1 MTLTEL
7 ADFVT
12 TKLSDTTEDSVTI
25 CKDFVNRRYQ
35 MIWDS
40 GLWTE
45 TMGVASEG
53 VSAGDTEVSL
63 STAPT
68 IFFYQTSSDT
78 SADRRIDFPVALKF
92 TKSGKE
98 DGNMLLNDSWMTF
111 FQIDPNAWEN
121 ISTRR
126 STPTNFM
133 NLPKDASGFCRIKP
147 VPVPD
152 AAGTVFVLGKLKW
165 VELGAT
171 DTPALNGIDNAL
183 LAFVEGDMLERS
195 RQYSKAQIKFTEAAS
210 HIQIMRDMEKGQRQS
225 ISRIIPYTYDLY
237 NFRETMADFG
247 PKS

>member
-12 TKLSDTTEDSVTI
+12 TKLSDTAVDSVTV

-45 TMGVASEG
+45 TMGVSSKAVAAE
-53 VSAGDTEVSL
+53 DTEITIDGVPTITFYQS
-63 STAPT
+63 SSAPT
-68 IFFYQTSSDT
+68 TFV
-78 SADRRIDFPVALKF
+78 DFPVAMKF
-92 TKSGKE
+92 TETGKE
-98 DGNMLLNDSWMTF
+98 DGIGLLNDSWMTF

-121 ISTRR
+121 ISNRR
-126 STPTNFM
+126 ANPTNFI
-133 NLPKDASGFCRIKP
+133 NLPQDASGFCRIKP
-147 VPVPD
+147 VPTPKS
-152 AAGTVFVLGKLKW
+152 AGTVFVLGKLKW

-195 RQYSKAQIKFTEAAS
+195 RQYGKAQVKFTEAAS

-225 ISRIIPYTYDLY
+225 ISRIIPYVYDQY
-237 NFRETMADFG
+237 SFRDTAADFG
-247 PKS
+247 PKG

>member
-12 TKLSDTTEDSVTI
+12 TKLSDTTSDSVTV

-45 TMGVASEG
+45 TMGVSSKAVAAE
-53 VSAGDTEVSL
+53 DTEITIDGVPTITFYQS
-63 STAPT
+63 SSAPT
-68 IFFYQTSSDT
+68 TFV
-78 SADRRIDFPVALKF
+78 DFPVAMKF
-92 TKSGKE
+92 TETGKE
-98 DGNMLLNDSWMTF
+98 DGIGLLNDSWMTF

-121 ISTRR
+121 ISNRR
-126 STPTNFM
+126 ANPTNFI
-133 NLPKDASGFCRIKP
+133 NLPQDASGFCRIKP
-147 VPVPD
+147 VPTPKS
-152 AAGTVFVLGKLKW
+152 AGTVFVLGKLKW

-195 RQYSKAQIKFTEAAS
+195 RQYGKAQVKFTEAAS

-225 ISRIIPYTYDLY
+225 ISRIIPYVYDQY
-237 NFRETMADFG
+237 SFRDTAADFG
-247 PKS
+247 PKG

>member
-1 MTLTEL
+1 MTLTEI

-12 TKLSDTTEDSVTI
+12 TKLSDTSSDSVTV
-25 CKDFVNRRYQ
+25 CKGFVNRRYQ
-35 MIWDS
+35 MVWDS

-45 TMGVASEG
+45 TMGVASED
-53 VSAGDTEVSL
+53 VAAGATEIAL

-92 TKSGKE
+92 TKDGKE

-121 ISTRR
+121 FSTRR

-133 NLPKDASGFCRIKP
+133 NLPKDADGFCRIKP
-147 VPVPD
+147 VPVPKD
-152 AAGTVFVLGKLKW
+152 DGSVFVLGKLKW
-165 VELGAT
+165 VELSDSA
-171 DTPALNGIDNAL
+171 TPALNGIDNAL
-183 LAFVEGDMLERS
+183 LAFVEGDMLERE
-195 RQYSKAQIKFTEAAS
+195 RQYGKAQIKFTEAAS

-247 PKS
+247 PKG

>member
-12 TKLSDTTEDSVTI
+12 TKLSDTAADSVAV

-45 TMGVASEG
+45 TMGVSSKAVAAE
-53 VSAGDTEVSL
+53 DTEITIDEVPTITFYQS
-63 STAPT
+63 SSAPT
-68 IFFYQTSSDT
+68 TF
-78 SADRRIDFPVALKF
+78 IDFPVALKF
-92 TKSGKE
+92 TKTGDN
-98 DGNMLLNDSWMTF
+98 DGIGLLNDSWMTF

-126 STPTNFM
+126 STPTNFI
-133 NLPKDASGFCRIKP
+133 NLPKDADGKCRIKP
-147 VPVPD
+147 VPVPN
-152 AAGTVFVLGKLKW
+152 AAGTLFVLGKLQW
-165 VELGAT
+165 VALGDS

-195 RQYSKAQIKFTEAAS
+195 RQYGKAQVKFTEAAS

-225 ISRIIPYTYDLY
+225 ISRIIPYVYDKY
-237 NFRETMADFG
+237 DFRDTAADFG

>member
-12 TKLSDTTEDSVTI
+12 TKLSDTTEDSVTV

-45 TMGVASEG
+45 TMGVASKAVAAE
-53 VSAGDTEVSL
+53 DTEITLDGVPTITFYQS
-63 STAPT
+63 SSAPT
-68 IFFYQTSSDT
+68 TF
-78 SADRRIDFPVALKF
+78 IDFPVALKF
-92 TKSGKE
+92 TKTGKD
-98 DGNMLLNDSWMTF
+98 DGVMLLNESWMTF

-147 VPVPD
+147 VPVPKD
-152 AAGTVFVLGKLKW
+152 AGSVFVLGKLQW

-183 LAFVEGDMLERS
+183 LAFVEGDMLERE

-225 ISRIIPYTYDLY
+225 ISRIIPYTYDMY
-237 NFRETMADFG
+237 NFRESMADFG

>member
-12 TKLSDTTEDSVTI
+12 TKLSDTSSDSVAV

-45 TMGVASEG
+45 TMGVASED
-53 VSAGDTEVSL
+53 VAAGDTEVSL

-68 IFFYQTSSDT
+68 ITFYQSS
-78 SADRRIDFPVALKF
+78 SAPTTFIDFPVALKF
-92 TKSGKE
+92 TKDGKE
-98 DGNMLLNDSWMTF
+98 DGTMMLNDSWMTF

-121 ISTRR
+121 FSTRR
-126 STPTNFM
+126 STPTNFI

-147 VPVPD
+147 VPVPKD
-152 AAGTVFVLGKLKW
+152 DGSVFVLGKLQW
-165 VELGAT
+165 VALEDS

-195 RQYSKAQIKFTEAAS
+195 RQYGKAQIKFTEAAS